1 MRKAIGS
8 IAVLAL
14 LATFIYGHAAGPDPR
29 HTGAPGDDPLACATS
44 GCHTGT
50 PINGGGGN
58 VALNFQNGL
67 TYTPGVQQT
76 FSLVVTDS
84 KAKAYGFQMT
94 ARLESNLS
102 NGQAGDFTAGSQQLV
117 LCDNGSLKG
126 SKGCAQNSPVQFIE
140 HSAPFSSNTISI
152 TWTPPGS
159 NMGNVRIYV
168 AANAANHDGT
178 SSGDHIYTANYTLTP
193 QSGGSGNRPT
203 ISSVVNGASFQTGIE
218 SGSWSTIFGT
228 NLSTTTRIWNTDTEI
243 INGMLPTSLDGVSVM
258 VNNKPAAIYFISP
271 AQINFQ
277 APDDSS
283 LGPVSVTVTN
293 SNGTSDSAVAQLQR
307 DAPGFFMFD
316 PQGRKYVAALVANSD
331 GTATF
336 LGPPGLFGT
345 SVTSRPAKAGEILE
359 LYGTGFG
366 PTNPAVPSLQVFSG
380 AAPDIDKVSITI
392 GGIMAQVQFAGI
404 TGAGLYQL
412 NVVVPATVSTGDQ
425 KIVAT
430 VNSLRT
436 PDGAYVTITK

>member
-1 MRKAIGS
+1 
-8 IAVLAL
+8 
-14 LATFIYGHAAGPDPR
+14 
-29 HTGAPGDDPLACATS
+29 
-44 GCHTGT
+44 
-50 PINGGGGN
+50 
-58 VALNFQNGL
+58 
-67 TYTPGVQQT
+67 VQQT

-102 NGQAGDFTAGSQQLV
+102 NGQAGDFTAGAQQLV

-126 SKGCAQNSPVQFIE
+126 SKGCPQNSPVQFIE

-152 TWTPPGS
+152 TWTPPAS
-159 NMGNVRIYV
+159 NLGNVHIYV

-178 SSGDHIYTANYTLTP
+178 SLGDHIYTANYTLTP
-193 QSGGSGNRPT
+193 QSAGGGMRPT

-218 SGSWSTIFGT
+218 SGSWSTIFGS

-271 AQINFQ
+271 TQINFQ
-277 APDDSS
+277 SPDDSS

-307 DAPGFFMFD
+307 DAPGLFMFD

-336 LGPPGLFGT
+336 LGPPGLFGS

-366 PTNPAVPSLQVFSG
+366 PTSPVVPSLQVFSG
-380 AAPDIDKVSITI
+380 AAPDVDKVTITI
-392 GGIMAQVQFAGI
+392 GGITATVQFAGI

-412 NVVVPATVSTGDQ
+412 NVMVPTTISPGDQ
-425 KIVAT
+425 KIIAT
-430 VNSLRT
+430 INSLRT
-436 PDGAYVTITK
+436 PDGAFVTITK

>member
-1 MRKAIGS
+1 MSKTIGF
-8 IAVLAL
+8 IAALIL

-29 HTGAPGDDPLACATS
+29 HTGAPGDDLLACASS

-50 PINGGGGN
+50 PINGGGGKAA
-58 VALNFQNGL
+58 VNFQNGL

-102 NGQAGDFTAGSQQLV
+102 NGQAGDFTAAAQQLV
-117 LCDNGSLKG
+117 LCDNGTLKG
-126 SKGCAQNSPVQFIE
+126 SKGCPQNSPVQFIE

-152 TWTPPGS
+152 VWTPPAS
-159 NMGNVRIYV
+159 DAGNVHIYL
-168 AANAANHDGT
+168 AANAANHDG
-178 SSGDHIYTANYTLTP
+178 SSLGDHIYTANYVLTP
-193 QSGGSGNRPT
+193 QSAGGGNRPI
-203 ISSVVNGASFQTGIE
+203 ISAVVNGASFQPGIE

-228 NLSTTTRIWNTDTEI
+228 NLSTTTRIWNAGTEI
-243 INGMLPTSLDGVSVM
+243 INGMLPTSLDGVSVT

-271 AQINFQ
+271 TQINFQ
-277 APDDSS
+277 APADSS
-283 LGPVSVTVTN
+283 LGPVSVIVKN
-293 SNGTSDSAVAQLQR
+293 SNGTSDSAVAQLQQ

-336 LGPPGLFGT
+336 LGPSGLFGS
-345 SVTSRPAKAGEILE
+345 SVASRPAKPGEILE

-366 PTNPAVPSLQVFSG
+366 PTNPAVPSGQVFSG
-380 AAPDIDKVSITI
+380 AAPDTDRVSVTI
-392 GGIMAQVQFAGI
+392 GGSAATVQFAGI

-412 NVVVPATVSTGDQ
+412 NVVVPMTVSAGDQ
-425 KIVAT
+425 RIVAT
-430 VNSLRT
+430 VNSLST
-436 PDGAYVTITK
+436 PDSAYVTITK

>member
-1 MRKAIGS
+1 
-8 IAVLAL
+8 
-14 LATFIYGHAAGPDPR
+14 
-29 HTGAPGDDPLACATS
+29 
-44 GCHTGT
+44 
-50 PINGGGGN
+50 
-58 VALNFQNGL
+58 
-67 TYTPGVQQT
+67 
-76 FSLVVTDS
+76 
-84 KAKAYGFQMT
+84 MT

-102 NGQAGDFTAGSQQLV
+102 NGQAGDFTAGPQQLV

-283 LGPVSVTVTN
+283 LGPVSVTVMN
-293 SNGTSDSAVAQLQR
+293 SNGTSDSAAAQLQR

-366 PTNPAVPSLQVFSG
+366 PTSPAVPSLQVFSG